1 MSGNEHSSVGKPA
14 GTTAQIIVAA
24 RRCFLEVGYESCSMD
39 GIARHADVSKATLYA
54 HFASKEALF
63 VAVMQVELDAH
74 NERLAE
80 FDEHDPATGLPAQLI
95 AIGTAILSMMLEQDT
110 LRLLRIM
117 IAEGARLPEPCRTA
131 MLNRKL
137 LVYRRVIE
145 IFTRFESE
153 NAEDAARMFL
163 ALIKGDL
170 VWDCLLGSR
179 QPPAVPEI
187 RQHIDTVVQGM
198 LRLCPRHGTVHSA
211 SEGSHA

>member
-1 MSGNEHSSVGKPA
+1 MSGIELSSTSKPA
-14 GTTAQIIVAA
+14 GTTAQIIGAA
-24 RRCFLEVGYESCSMD
+24 RRCFLEVGYEACSMD
-39 GIARHADVSKATLYA
+39 AIARHADVSKATLYA
-54 HFASKEALF
+54 HFTSKEALF

-80 FDEHDPATGLPAQLI
+80 FDQHGMDTNLPAQLVS
-95 AIGTAILSMMLEQDT
+95 IGTAILSMMLEQDT

-137 LVYRRVIE
+137 LVYRRVTE
-145 IFTRFESE
+145 IFVRFESE

-179 QPPAVPEI
+179 LPPEVPEI

-198 LRLCPRHGTVHSA
+198 LRLCPRHGTVHP
-211 SEGSHA
+211 SEGFSHA